1 MNFFHSPTNPREI
14 PMSITSRLLL
24 SMLSLSVPFIAV
36 AGESPP
42 HIMTMSAVEQNSPL
56 VNKVRKATAQFK
68 DINVAIAAGFAQA
81 TPCVS
86 GPDFGAMG
94 VHFVLMPRIT
104 AGTLNATEPE
114 ALIYEPLANG
124 AFRLVG
130 VEFIVLA
137 SVWQTEIPAG
147 SPATATPALEGH
159 LMNFVD
165 APNRYGLPAFYE
177 LHVWAWEQN
186 PVGSFAD
193 WNTQVTCDQ
202 QPTG

>member
-1 MNFFHSPTNPREI
+1 MK
-14 PMSITSRLLL
+14 ITSRLILT
-24 SMLSLSVPFIAV
+24 MLSLSVAFIA
-36 AGESPP
+36 AAAESPP
-42 HIMTMSAVEQNSPL
+42 HVMTMNAVDQNSPL
-56 VNKVRKATAQFK
+56 VEKVRKATAQFK
-68 DINVAIAAGFAQA
+68 DTNAALAAGFAQA

-94 VHFVLMPRIT
+94 VHFVLGSRIA

-114 ALIYEPLANG
+114 ALIYEPQPNG

-130 VEFIVLA
+130 VEFIILV
-137 SVWQTEIPAG
+137 SVWQTQIPPG
-147 SPATATPALEGH
+147 STATPALEGH

-177 LHVWAWEQN
+177 IHVWAWEQN

-193 WNTQVTCDQ
+193 WNTHVSCDQ
-202 QPTG
+202 QAAS

>member
-1 MNFFHSPTNPREI
+1 MN
-14 PMSITSRLLL
+14 ITGRLIL

-36 AGESPP
+36 AGEPPP
-42 HIMTMSAVEQNSPL
+42 HAMTMSAFDQNSPL

-68 DINVAIAAGFAQA
+68 DINAALAAGFAQA

-94 VHFVLMPRIT
+94 VHFVLGSRIT
-104 AGTLNATEPE
+104 AGTLNASQPE
-114 ALIYEPLANG
+114 ALIYEPQPSG

-130 VEFIVLA
+130 VEFIILA
-137 SVWQTEIPAG
+137 SVWQTQNPG
-147 SPATATPALEGH
+147 STATPALEGH

-193 WNTQVTCDQ
+193 WNTQVSCDQ

>member
-1 MNFFHSPTNPREI
+1 MKSDHRGTLLLLPLPISLAV
-14 PMSITSRLLL
+14 MSIGQPLAAATTAT
-24 SMLSLSVPFIAV
+24 PA
-36 AGESPP
+36 AATEAP
-42 HIMTMSAVEQNSPL
+42 SPL
-56 VNKVRKATAQFK
+56 VDKVRAATERFK
-68 DINVAIAAGFAQA
+68 NINVALADGFVQG

-94 VHFVLMPRIT
+94 VHFVLSARINGGVL
-104 AGTLNATEPE
+104 AADQPE
-114 ALIYEPLANG
+114 ALIYEPQPGG

-137 SVWQTEIPAG
+137 DVWAKQHPSAG
-147 SPATATPALEGH
+147 PPALEGQ
-159 LMNFVD
+159 LLNYIE

-193 WNTQVTCDQ
+193 WNAHVTCAQ
-202 QPTG
+202 QAAD

>member
-1 MNFFHSPTNPREI
+1 MNLTGRF
-14 PMSITSRLLL
+14 LLTA
-24 SMLSLSVPFIAV
+24 LSLSVPFLAA

-42 HIMTMSAVEQNSPL
+42 HVMTMNAADQNSPL
-56 VNKVRKATAQFK
+56 VNKVHKATAQFR
-68 DINVAIAAGFAQA
+68 DINAALAAGFTQA

-94 VHFVLMPRIT
+94 VHFVLGSRIT
-104 AGTLNATEPE
+104 AGTLDPTKPE
-114 ALIYEPLANG
+114 ALIYEPLPNG

-130 VEFIVLA
+130 VEFIILA
-137 SVWQTEIPAG
+137 SVWQTQNPG
-147 SPATATPALEGH
+147 STATPALDGH

-193 WNTQVTCDQ
+193 WNTQVSCDQ
-202 QPTG
+202 QQ

>member
-1 MNFFHSPTNPREI
+1 MNIAGR
-14 PMSITSRLLL
+14 SILSLLL
-24 SMLSLSVPFIAV
+24 LSVPFIV
-36 AGESPP
+36 SAGESP
-42 HIMTMSAVEQNSPL
+42 HTMTMSAVEQNSPL
-56 VNKVRKATAQFK
+56 VNKVHKATAQFR
-68 DINVAIAAGFAQA
+68 DINAALAAGFAQA

-94 VHFVLMPRIT
+94 VHFVLGSRIA

-114 ALIYEPLANG
+114 ALIYEPQPNG
-124 AFRLVG
+124 SFRLVG
-130 VEFIVLA
+130 VEFIILA
-137 SVWQTEIPAG
+137 SVWQTQIPQG
-147 SPATATPALEGH
+147 STATPALEGH

-177 LHVWAWEQN
+177 LHVWAWEHN

-202 QPTG
+202 QATN

>member
-1 MNFFHSPTNPREI
+1 MK
-14 PMSITSRLLL
+14 ITGRLIL

-36 AGESPP
+36 AGEPPP
-42 HIMTMSAVEQNSPL
+42 HVMTMSAVDQNSPL
-56 VNKVRKATAQFK
+56 VNKVHKATAQFT
-68 DINVAIAAGFAQA
+68 DINAALAAGFMQA

-94 VHFVLMPRIT
+94 VHFVLGSRIT

-114 ALIYEPLANG
+114 ALIYEPLPNG

-130 VEFIVLA
+130 VEFIILA
-137 SVWQTEIPAG
+137 SVWQAQNPG
-147 SPATATPALEGH
+147 STATPALEGH
-159 LMNFVD
+159 LMNFVG

-193 WNTQVTCDQ
+193 WNTQVSCDQ
-202 QPTG
+202 QATS